1 MAINPIP
8 VATMATSH
16 PDRPKQLV
24 SKYLNEEQPA
34 GGGTQSLA
42 VVTTGLIP
50 LLAADN
56 TPLGNAA
63 VTRFVNNDGTV
74 SAEVTLLFSTTPNAA
89 FMSYASQPPGPQVLL
104 QGLTTTFVDFGHTL
118 ILGPG
123 FNTWRA
129 ANVRVNANG
138 SISGIILND
147 SVDVGTGPSS
157 HTFYL
162 RG

>member
-1 MAINPIP
+1 
-8 VATMATSH
+8 MATIH

-24 SKYLNEEQPA
+24 SRYLNEEQPN
-34 GGGTQSLA
+34 GGAPSLA
-42 VVTTGLIP
+42 VVTTGSIP

-56 TPLGNAA
+56 TPLGNA
-63 VTRFVNNDGTV
+63 VVKRFTNNDGTV
-74 SAEVTLLFSTTPNAA
+74 SAEVTLVFTTTPSVP
-89 FMSYASQPPGPQVLL
+89 FMSYASTPAGPQPLL
-104 QGLTTTFVDFGHTL
+104 QGLTATFLDFGHTL
-118 ILGPG
+118 ILGPS

-129 ANVRVNANG
+129 ANVRVSANG